1 MSRRLTWLLTL
12 PLMVGGLLAGHW
24 LAYRAAIGD
33 AHARAHAL
41 DVTGHAYL
49 AYAPTIFAICMALV
63 VIALLLRVSA
73 SFRGAARAAPPAA
86 FAALPLLA
94 FALQEHLERYLH
106 AGAVP
111 WTAAFEPTFAIGIAV
126 QLPFAFAALLV
137 AELLDSLAYAIGA
150 VLRSAAPPRLSFPL
164 PPVLP
169 VAAVPVPRL
178 AVLARGYSG
187 RAPPLAFEL

>member
-12 PLMVGGLLAGHW
+12 PLMIGGLLAGHW

-33 AHARAHAL
+33 AHARAHSL
-41 DVTGHAYL
+41 DVTGHGYL
-49 AYAPTIFAICMALV
+49 AYAPTIVAVCLALVLMALV
-63 VIALLLRVSA
+63 LRVSLSLRRA
-73 SFRGAARAAPPAA
+73 PRAAPPAA

-94 FALQEHLERYLH
+94 FSLQEHLERFVHSGEL
-106 AGAVP
+106 P

-137 AELLDSLAYAIGA
+137 AEVLDSLAHAVGA
-150 VLRSAAPPRLSFPL
+150 ALATAEPPRLSLQL
-164 PPVLP
+164 PPVLT
-169 VAAVPVPRL
+169 VAAVAVPRL

-187 RAPPLAFEL
+187 RAPPLAPEL

>member
-12 PLMVGGLLAGHW
+12 PLLVGGVLAGHW

-49 AYAPTIFAICMALV
+49 AYAPTIVAVCLALALTALV
-63 VIALLLRVSA
+63 LRVSA
-73 SFRGAARAAPPAA
+73 SFRGVPRTAPPAA

-94 FALQEHLERYLH
+94 FTLQEHLERFVH
-106 AGAVP
+106 SSEVP
-111 WTAAFEPTFAIGIAV
+111 WTAALEPTFAIGIAV

-137 AELLDSLAYAIGA
+137 AEVLDSLAHAVGA
-150 VLRSAAPPRLSFPL
+150 ALATTTPPRLSLQLQPA
-164 PPVLP
+164 PP

-187 RAPPLAFEL
+187 RAPPFALEP

>member
-1 MSRRLTWLLTL
+1 MT
-12 PLMVGGLLAGHW
+12 GGLLAGHW
-24 LAYRAAIGD
+24 LAYRGAIGD

-41 DVTGHAYL
+41 DVTGHAYF
-49 AYAPTIFAICMALV
+49 AYAPSVVAICLSLV
-63 VIALLLRVSA
+63 VIALVLRVFA
-73 SFRGAARAAPPAA
+73 SFRGVARTAPPAA

-94 FALQEHLERYLH
+94 FAVQEHLERYLH
-106 AGAVP
+106 SSALP

-126 QLPFAFAALLV
+126 QLPFAFAALLL
-137 AELLDSLAYAIGA
+137 AEVLDSLAHAIGA
-150 VLRSAAPPRLSFPL
+150 VLASAPPPRHSLPL

-169 VAAVPVPRL
+169 VAVVPAPRL